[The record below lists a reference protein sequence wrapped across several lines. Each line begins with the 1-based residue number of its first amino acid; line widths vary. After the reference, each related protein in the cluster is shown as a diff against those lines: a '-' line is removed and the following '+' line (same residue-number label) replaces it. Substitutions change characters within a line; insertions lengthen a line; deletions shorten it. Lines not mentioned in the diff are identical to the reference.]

1 MTMRIRVLDLVF
13 ALSNHNPS
21 LRSTTCMAFCG
32 AFQGRFP
39 LTNRVI
45 GHRRRLP
52 SEDHGML
59 KVLSLLLLTIT
70 YLLATATAQT
80 AVDGMLRGADQA
92 VAGASV
98 TLQRAEGSVAQQ
110 TTSDASGKFHFAAV
124 EAGAYTMTADA
135 RGFYVATYNFVA
147 RARQPQ
153 SLTVELRRKQSFQQT
168 VEVKAGYLTIDPEKT
183 GSSYTFTQ
191 QDLER
196 LPDPLIDTTN
206 GLVNNLMP
214 GSSDSHDN
222 FLAVRGTEFSL
233 HEFING
239 VSFLDNTQPQF
250 SPGVSPQIFETVD
263 LMTGGFTPEYG
274 NRFGGVLDITT
285 RSGADLGGHGDVN
298 FRGATVSNYD
308 FNADY
313 GGQAGRLGYY
323 FFVDGFTSARFLNPP
338 EPRELYDFGKGS
350 RGSMQL
356 DWHAGNKDS
365 LKLLLMGGGDNFQQP
380 NISDDQ
386 DVGRDAHRHLRQQT
400 AILTWLH
407 SFSPETLLS
416 AALYQ
421 RIGSD
426 HVLPTTD
433 PITPLSTASRSPLTV
448 GIKSD
453 ISRYWHGHFF
463 KAGVDLVRLRENES
477 FFFDSRGDPDVFP
490 SFSGGLLGGQASTYV
505 QDHFSPARNL
515 TVDLGLR
522 YDYFDLVDTA
532 VHTSP
537 RIGLAYH
544 FARTNSVL
552 HAAYNR
558 YFSPPPIEY
567 ALLASFIGNN
577 AADPSQRVGNVR
589 AYTQNYFEAG
599 WAQELR
605 PRISLELNAYL
616 HTGHNSFENHE
627 ISISRIFVPINF
639 HTARSEGAELVL
651 NMRQLEWLGISGRL
665 QYALAKTYFYG
676 PITGGFAGDEPLE
689 PGERIVPAFDQT
701 HTGTAQI
708 FYHNRWRGFWTGS
721 SLRYGSGTIIEGGA
735 RLPQHFTSDLV
746 AGISLWHG
754 EPRRLDLEFDISNVS
769 NSVYQIAKE
778 SEEIPIQYAPSR
790 TVGGSLKFHF

>member
-1 MTMRIRVLDLVF
+1 MRRFLLHFFLLILVPV
-13 ALSNHNPS
+13 A
-21 LRSTTCMAFCG
+21 AG
-32 AFQGRFP
+32 
-39 LTNRVI
+39 
-45 GHRRRLP
+45 
-52 SEDHGML
+52 
-59 KVLSLLLLTIT
+59 
-70 YLLATATAQT
+70 AQT
-80 AVDGMLRGADQA
+80 AVEGVLRDASGKA
-92 VAGASV
+92 VSGASV
-98 TLQRAEGSVAQQ
+98 TLRRAEGSVVQQ
-110 TTSDASGKFHFAAV
+110 VTSDASGRFRFAAV
-124 EAGAYTMTADA
+124 EAGAYTLKAEA
-135 RGFYVATYNFVA
+135 PGHYVTSYDFVA
-147 RARQPQ
+147 RARQPL
-153 SLTVELRRKQSFQQT
+153 SLTIELQRKEAVQQS
-168 VEVKAGYLTIDPEKT
+168 VEVKAGYLTVDPEKT
-183 GSSYTFTQ
+183 GSSYTFTH
-191 QDLER
+191 QDLES
-196 LPDPLIDTTN
+196 LPDPLVDTTSD
-206 GLVNNLMP
+206 LVNNLMP
-214 GSSDSHDN
+214 GASDSHDN

-250 SPGVSPQIFETVD
+250 SPGMSPQIFETVD

-285 RSGADLGGHGDVN
+285 RSGADLGGHGSVN
-298 FRGATVSNYD
+298 IRGATVDNYD
-308 FNADY
+308 LNADY

-323 FFVDGFTSARFLNPP
+323 FFVDGFTSGRYLDPP
-338 EPRELYDFGKGS
+338 EPHELFDFGKGS
-350 RGSMQL
+350 RATVQL
-356 DWHAGNKDS
+356 DWRAGNHDS

-386 DVGRDAHRHLRQQT
+386 EVGRDAQRHLRQQT

-407 SFSPETLLS
+407 TFSPETLLS
-416 AALYQ
+416 TSVYE
-421 RIGSD
+421 RTGSD
-426 HVLPTTD
+426 RVLPTTD
-433 PITPLSTASRSPLTV
+433 PITPFSVASRAPLTL

-453 ISRYWHGHFF
+453 FSHYWRGHFI

-490 SFSGGLLGGQASTYV
+490 SFGGGLLGGQASAYV
-505 QDHFSPARNL
+505 QDHFSVLPNL
-515 TVDLGLR
+515 TADLGLR
-522 YDYFDLVDTA
+522 YDYFDLVDTG
-532 VHTSP
+532 VQTSP

-544 FARTNSVL
+544 FKKTNSVL

-567 ALLASFIGNN
+567 SLLASFIGNH
-577 AADPSQRVGNVR
+577 AVDPGQRVGNVR

-599 WAQELR
+599 WAQELH
-605 PRISLELNAYL
+605 PRVSLEVNAYL

-639 HTARSEGAELVL
+639 HTARSEGVELVL
-651 NMRQLEWLGISGRL
+651 NLRQLERLGISGRL

-708 FYHNRWRGFWTGS
+708 FYHNRWRGFWAGS
-721 SLRYGSGTIIEGGA
+721 ALRYGSGTIIEGGA
-735 RLPQHFTSDLV
+735 RLPQHFTSDL
-746 AGISLWHG
+746 ATGINLWNA
-754 EPRRLDLEFDISNVS
+754 EPRRLDLEFDLTNVS
-769 NSVYQIAKE
+769 NSIYQIAKE

>member
-1 MTMRIRVLDLVF
+1 MCKF
-13 ALSNHNPS
+13 S
-21 LRSTTCMAFCG
+21 LFLFLAAIFST
-32 AFQGRFP
+32 
-39 LTNRVI
+39 V
-45 GHRRRLP
+45 
-52 SEDHGML
+52 
-59 KVLSLLLLTIT
+59 
-70 YLLATATAQT
+70 ATAQT
-80 AVDGMLRGADQA
+80 AVDGLLRDAAGKA
-92 VAGASV
+92 VAGANV
-98 TLQRAEGSVAQQ
+98 VLQRAEGSIAQQ
-110 TTSDASGKFHFAAV
+110 TTCDASGKFHFATV
-124 EAGAYTMTADA
+124 EAGAYRLKADA
-135 RGFYVATYNFVA
+135 AGFYLASYDFVL
-147 RARQPQ
+147 RARQPLA
-153 SLTVELRRKQSFQQT
+153 LTVELQRKESVQQT
-168 VEVKAGYLTIDPEKT
+168 VEIKAGYRTIDPEKT
-183 GSSYTFTQ
+183 GSSYIFAQ
-191 QDLER
+191 QDLEK

-206 GLVNNLMP
+206 DLVNNLMP
-214 GSSDSHDN
+214 GASDSHDN

-239 VSFLDNTQPQF
+239 VAFLDNTQPQF
-250 SPGVSPQIFETVD
+250 SPGMSPQIFETVD
-263 LMTGGFTPEYG
+263 LMTGGFAPEYG

-298 FRGATVSNYD
+298 FRGATVDNYD
-308 FNADY
+308 LNADY

-323 FFVDGFTSARFLNPP
+323 FFVDGFTSGRFLDPP
-338 EPRELYDFGKGS
+338 QPRGLYDFGKGS
-350 RGSMQL
+350 RATVQF
-356 DWHAGNKDS
+356 DWNAGDNDS
-365 LKLLLMGGGDNFQQP
+365 VKLLSIGGGDNFQQP

-386 DVGRDAHRHLRQQT
+386 EVGRDAQRHMRQQT

-407 SFSPETLLS
+407 RFSPETLLS
-416 AALYQ
+416 TSLYE
-421 RIGSD
+421 RTGSD
-426 HVLPTTD
+426 RVLPTTD
-433 PITPLSTASRSPLTV
+433 PITPLSISSRSPLTL

-453 ISRYWHGHFF
+453 ISHYWRGNFF

-490 SFSGGLLGGQASTYV
+490 TFSGGLLGGQASAYI
-505 QDHFSPARNL
+505 QDHFSPVRNL

-532 VHTSP
+532 VQTSP
-537 RIGLAYH
+537 RVGLAYH
-544 FARTNSVL
+544 FQKTNSVL

-567 ALLASFIGNN
+567 SLLASFIGNN
-577 AADPSQRVGNVR
+577 AVDPDQRVGNVR
-589 AYTQNYFEAG
+589 AYTQNYFEVG
-599 WAQELR
+599 WAQELH
-605 PRISLELNAYL
+605 PRVSLELNAYL

-651 NMRQLEWLGISGRL
+651 NMRQLERLGISGRL

-676 PITGGFAGDEPLE
+676 PITGGFAGDEPLR

-708 FYHNRWRGFWTGS
+708 FYHNRWRGFWVGS
-721 SLRYGSGTIIEGGA
+721 ALRYGSGTIIEHGA

-746 AGISLWHG
+746 TGINVWNA
-754 EPRRLDLEFDISNVS
+754 EPRSLDLEFDVTNVS